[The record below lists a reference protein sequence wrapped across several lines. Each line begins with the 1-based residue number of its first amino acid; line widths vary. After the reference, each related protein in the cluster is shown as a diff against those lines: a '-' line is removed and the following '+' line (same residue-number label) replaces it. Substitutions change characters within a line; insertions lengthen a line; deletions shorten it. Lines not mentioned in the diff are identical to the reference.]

1 MFPQVRLR
9 RLRENHILRESITEN
24 KLSINDLILPLFIH
38 EEKGTHEILS
48 MPSHYRLDIE
58 TMLKDV
64 EKLIKGGV
72 KKFILFG
79 IPKEKDA
86 LASGAS
92 AIDGIVQQAIIALKK
107 NFGNNIYVL
116 ADLCFC
122 EYTSHGHCG
131 VLENSV
137 VLNDETLNMSQ
148 KLALSYADAGVDMIA
163 PSGMMDGI
171 VSSLRSALDV
181 NNYSSIP
188 IMGYSAKY
196 SSAFYGPFRDAA
208 GSAPESGNRKGYQM
222 NPANRLEAMR
232 EVDLDVA
239 EGVDILMVKPALSYL
254 DIIRDIKNKY
264 DLPLA
269 CYNVSG
275 EYSIIK
281 AAAQKGWIDEQAV
294 ALESLLSMKRAGAD
308 LILSYW
314 ARDFVSWGITE

>member
-1 MFPQVRLR
+1 MFPEVRLR
-9 RLRENHILRESITEN
+9 RLRENKILRESIAEN
-24 KLSINDLILPLFIH
+24 SLSINDLILPLFIH
-38 EEKGTHEILS
+38 EEVGTHEIKS

-58 TMLKDV
+58 SMLKDV
-64 EKLIKGGV
+64 ERLMLGGV

-79 IPKEKDA
+79 IPKSKDPT
-86 LASGAS
+86 ASGADDS
-92 AIDGIVQQAIIALKK
+92 KGIVQLAISALKK
-107 NFGNNIYVL
+107 RFGNEIYVL

-131 VLENSV
+131 ILEKSH
-137 VLNDETLNMSQ
+137 VLNDPTLEMSQ
-148 KLALSYADAGVDMIA
+148 RLALSYAQAGVDMIA

-171 VSSLRSALDV
+171 VHSLRTALD
-181 NNYSSIP
+181 NNGYSSIP

-208 GSAPESGNRKGYQM
+208 DSAPESGDRKGYQM
-222 NPANRLEAMR
+222 NPANRLEAIR
-232 EVDLDVA
+232 EVDLDVL

-281 AAAQKGWIDEQAV
+281 AGAERGWIDEQAV

-314 ARDFVSWGITE
+314 ARDFVSWGITK